1 MRSVFFGTVLALLA
15 ASVSGV
21 VAQTFVPSQTTID
34 CTSFRKLS
42 NGNWY
47 SAATTLLIGTNR
59 LILLNQQVGPH
70 WFNRGG
76 VDLYEAIERKCGGIL
91 I

>member
-1 MRSVFFGTVLALLA
+1 MRSMFFGTVLALSA
-15 ASVSGV
+15 ASVSNV
-21 VAQTFVPSQTTID
+21 VAQTLAPPQNKID
-34 CTSFRKLS
+34 CATFRKLR

-59 LILLNQQVGPH
+59 LILLNQQIGPH

-76 VDLYEAIERKCGGIL
+76 VDLYEAIERKCGGVL
-91 I
+91 T